1 MASRNGVGRVYLVG
15 AGPGDEG
22 LITVRGVECL
32 AKADV
37 ILYDGLINPKLLVH
51 ATPAAEK
58 ICVGKHGHG
67 GMWKQK
73 EIDDETI
80 KHALQGK
87 RVVRL
92 KGGDT
97 TIFARTAEEIERL
110 IAEGVSFEVVPGI
123 TAALAV
129 SAYTGIPL
137 THRDWASSV
146 ALVTGQLQPVDGDL
160 LPEDSLDWQSLAG
173 FPGTLVIYMGMTTAG
188 VWSQM
193 LVEHGKPATTPVALV
208 RRVSWSDQQL
218 IKCTLGTVAQTL
230 HQHRE
235 FRSPSIAIIGEV
247 VNAPN
252 ETDWFTSRPLVGI
265 RLLVTSPEPT
275 ASKLES
281 LLREEG
287 AMVAVE
293 PAIEIS
299 PPQDWGKTDEV
310 LNHLSEF
317 HWVVF
322 SSSHG
327 VDHFMQRL
335 WHLGRDARSLGHCRI
350 ATVGD
355 ATAASLMRWGLASD
369 CTPEKGA
376 MEYLIPHL
384 ADECRSKWGG
394 QGNGDC
400 QGIKVLFVRTSSGK
414 LSGMEALKSA
424 GAEVVSVEVYDQSP
438 VENWPTKRRDELAT
452 CWFDGVIVTSQN
464 IADNAVRLMGELA
477 AKQTWFCLSEGIAEH
492 LRQLG
497 CTQVF
502 ASKEISLTDL
512 LDEIRERMR
521 SVPRSHA

>member
-1 MASRNGVGRVYLVG
+1 MASENGVGKVYLVG
-15 AGPGDEG
+15 AGPGDER

-37 ILYDGLINPKLLVH
+37 VLYDGLINPKLLQY
-51 ATPAAEK
+51 ASPMAEQ

-73 EIDDETI
+73 EIDNETVR
-80 KHALQGK
+80 HALQGK
-87 RVVRL
+87 KVVRL

-97 TIFARTAEEIERL
+97 TVFARTAEEIERL
-110 IAEGVSFEVVPGI
+110 IAEDIPFEVVPGI

-146 ALVTGQLQPVDGDL
+146 ALVTGQLQPVDGDV
-160 LPEDSLDWQSLAG
+160 LPEDSLDWQSLAS

-193 LVEHGKPATTPVALV
+193 LVEHGKPASTPVALV

-218 IKCTLGTVAQTL
+218 IKCTLGTVVQTL
-230 HQHRE
+230 NQHRQ

-252 ETDWFTSRPLVGI
+252 DNDWFASRPLNGL
-265 RLLVTSPEPT
+265 RFLVASPEPT
-275 ASKLES
+275 ASKLEG

-287 AMVAVE
+287 AMVTLD
-293 PAIEIS
+293 PSIRIS
-299 PPQDWGKTDEV
+299 PPKTWGLVDEV
-310 LNHLSEF
+310 LNRISEF

-322 SSSHG
+322 SSSNG
-327 VDHFMQRL
+327 VDQFMQRL
-335 WHLGRDARSLGHCRI
+335 WERNQDARSLAGCRI

-355 ATAASLMRWGLASD
+355 ATAASLRRWGLASD
-369 CTPEKGA
+369 CSPETGA
-376 MEYLIPHL
+376 MEQLIPL
-384 ADECRSKWGG
+384 LTDECRGK
-394 QGNGDC
+394 
-400 QGIKVLFVRTSSGK
+400 KVLFVRTSTGK
-414 LSGMEALKSA
+414 LFGMEALAEA
-424 GAEVVSVEVYDQSP
+424 GAEVTSVEVYVQAS
-438 VENWPTKRRDELAT
+438 VESWSVKRNTELAGGR
-452 CWFDGVIVTSQN
+452 FHGIVVTSQN
-464 IADNAVRLMGELA
+464 VAASAARLMGEF
-477 AKQTWFCLSEGIAEH
+477 AKEQTWFCLSETIAEH

-502 ASKEISLTDL
+502 FAKEISLIAL
-512 LDEIRERMR
+512 VQEIKERMR

>member
-1 MASRNGVGRVYLVG
+1 MASKSGVGKVYLVG

-37 ILYDGLINPKLLVH
+37 ILYDGLINPKLLAH
-51 ATPAAEK
+51 ATPTAEK
-58 ICVGKHGHG
+58 ICVGKHGQG

-73 EIDDETI
+73 EIDDETVRY
-80 KHALQGK
+80 ALQGK
-87 RVVRL
+87 KVVRL

-110 IAEGVSFEVVPGI
+110 IAEGIPFEIVPGI

-160 LPEDSLDWQSLAG
+160 LPEDSLDWQSLAR

-188 VWSQM
+188 VWSKM

-230 HQHRE
+230 NQHRE

-252 ETDWFTSRPLVGI
+252 ETDWFASRPLVGI

-275 ASKLES
+275 ASKLVS

-327 VDHFMQRL
+327 VDNFMQRL
-335 WHLGRDARSLGHCRI
+335 WALGRDARSLGHCRI

-355 ATAASLMRWGLASD
+355 ATAASLTRWGLASD

-384 ADECRSKWGG
+384 ADEC
-394 QGNGDC
+394 QGK
-400 QGIKVLFVRTSSGK
+400 KVLFVRTSSGK
-414 LSGMEALKSA
+414 LSGMEALKNA
-424 GAEVVSVEVYDQSP
+424 GAEIVSVEVYDQLP
-438 VENWPTKRRDELAT
+438 VESWSSKRCDELASGR
-452 CWFDGVIVTSQN
+452 FDGIVITSQN
-464 IADNAVRLMGELA
+464 IADNTVRLMGERA
-477 AKQTWFCLSEGIAEH
+477 GKQTWFCMSEGIAEH

-497 CTQVF
+497 CMQVF
-502 ASKEISLTDL
+502 ASKEISLAAL
-512 LDEIRERMR
+512 VDEIRERMR